1 MTATAQIDDL
11 GLKEL
16 QDIRIKLFKL
26 GLLTTDKDVSDK
38 IYEVLDLVEKKIKEA
53 KKNERTN

>member
-1 MTATAQIDDL
+1 MMATKEVETL
-11 GLKEL
+11 NPKEL

-53 KKNERTN
+53 KENG

>member
-38 IYEVLDLVEKKIKEA
+38 IYEVIDLVEEKIEE
-53 KKNERTN
+53 KKNG